1 MLPFA
6 LVLLT
11 GSGPSLAAAP
21 LPDPLPAG
29 TAFVLTGID
38 KQDAFYRERKSLVG
52 LACRVAAPG
61 LDPNDRKHFGGPVVC
76 NDGEDYYFYKIR
88 LEVLDEEAALAARV
102 PAVALPSAA
111 TGEVPAPLAAVAD
124 QRDRGVPGTADEAAP
139 REALRRGTPP
149 RLAPESTSQTP
160 TTAASAWPTGARARI
175 ASVSAEDAYAQEAA
189 VLKGK
194 TCAVA
199 DQPLSESGNGWWS
212 GQLQCDDGTGYYFY
226 QVSLTPTASAAS
238 ATGTLAAG
246 KLVKVLA
253 VDALDTLYP
262 LRSALEGHTCSVS
275 EAPMVPS
282 GPDLYAGRLF
292 CDDGKQWQVFR
303 VKVAAP

>member
-6 LVLLT
+6 LVLLA
-11 GSGPSLAAAP
+11 GSGSALAAAP
-21 LPDPLPAG
+21 LPDPLPTG
-29 TAFVLTGID
+29 SAFVLTGID

-88 LEVLDEEAALAARV
+88 LEVLDEEAAQAARV
-102 PAVALPSAA
+102 PAVALPSET

-124 QRDRGVPGTADEAAP
+124 PRDRGGTGTAEEA
-139 REALRRGTPP
+139 PP
-149 RLAPESTSQTP
+149 GPPPPHESTSQTP
-160 TTAASAWPTGARARI
+160 ATAALAWPIGARARI
-175 ASVSAEDAYAQEAA
+175 ASVSKEDAYAQEAA

-194 TCAVA
+194 LCAVA
-199 DQPLSESGNGWWS
+199 DQPLSESGSGWWS
-212 GQLQCDDGTGYYFY
+212 GQLQCDDGTGSYFY

-238 ATGTLAAG
+238 ATGNLAAG

>member
-6 LVLLT
+6 LVLLA
-11 GSGPSLAAAP
+11 GSGSTLAAAP
-21 LPDPLPAG
+21 LPDPLPTG

-102 PAVALPSAA
+102 PAVPLPSAA
-111 TGEVPAPLAAVAD
+111 AAAIGQGDGV
-124 QRDRGVPGTADEAAP
+124 VPGTDDEAP
-139 REALRRGTPP
+139 SGPP
-149 RLAPESTSQTP
+149 PPHESTSQTP

-194 TCAVA
+194 ACTVA

-238 ATGTLAAG
+238 ATGNLAAG

-292 CDDGKQWQVFR
+292 CDDGNQWQVFR